1 MKDKRRTFLKM
12 LLTAFSLAA
21 MCMLV
26 RIPAKAVTFRNEVT
40 SGKESTNQGRQNYE
54 GNWSRP
60 AQSSLYR
67 NADGT
72 YNRVE
77 KIGKYIYAETYS
89 ASFQLR
95 SQKKVKMELSLW
107 GGVYTTEDY
116 YYVLEGSKNKA
127 KKANVTEFR
136 IIKYDKKLKKV
147 TSSDIKNSNTLEA
160 FCAGGCRFAE
170 DNGFLYIRTC
180 HGMYNGHQAS
190 VMMKVHMADL
200 NVIAVYSNV
209 ANTAY
214 GYVSHSFNQFLAV
227 RDGVIYASDHGDAYK
242 RGINVF
248 AFKDMVAGKSYF
260 KNEDNVSFALPF
272 AFANKEKG
280 NYTGATLGGFAVSTT
295 HALSVG
301 SSIPQKEG
309 KQYKIRNI
317 YVAKVPIA
325 GTENST
331 SVNWLTH
338 YSQKSKW
345 NVETPQM
352 VAIHDNKYLIIW
364 EENQKDSWKYEDCGR
379 VGYCYMD
386 GTGAAISKVKYI
398 YANLSDC
405 QPIVSGDSVVWYVT
419 NNSKPVFY
427 QLPVTSPL
435 TNTRKKG
442 DMFTQYGIRYKITKA
457 TKTGGKVTVVGYNRA
472 ALRKQVYIPNK
483 ATCIDKKYTVT
494 AIGNKA
500 FYKCSKMKE
509 LSIPKTVKVI
519 GKKAFY
525 GCSKLR
531 YCVIEYKKYTT
542 KSIQKDAFKKVRK
555 NVNVVV
561 PYKKYENQSYQ
572 KLLKKRGMK
581 STKFGWWA

>member
-1 MKDKRRTFLKM
+1 MKNERRTCMKM
-12 LLTAFSLAA
+12 MLTAFSLAA

-26 RIPAKAVTFRNEVT
+26 KIPANAVTFRNEVT

-54 GNWSRP
+54 GYCSQP

-116 YYVLEGSKNKA
+116 YYVVEGSKNKA

-160 FCAGGCRFAE
+160 FRSGGCSFAE

-180 HGMYNGHQAS
+180 HRMYDGHQAS
-190 VMMKVHMADL
+190 VMMKVNMADL

-209 ANTAY
+209 ASTSY

-260 KNEDNVSFALPF
+260 KNDGNVSFALPF
-272 AFANKEKG
+272 PFADNGK

-301 SSIPQKEG
+301 SSTPQKDG
-309 KQYKIRNI
+309 KQYQIRNI

-364 EENQKDSWKYEDCGR
+364 EENQEDSWMYDECGR

-435 TNTRKKG
+435 TNTLKKG

-472 ALRKQVYIPNK
+472 ELRKKVYIPNK
-483 ATCIDKKYTVT
+483 ATYIDKKYTVT

-500 FYKCSKMKE
+500 FYKCSKMQE

-542 KSIQKDAFKKVRK
+542 KSIQKDAFKKVKK
-555 NVNVVV
+555 NVNVII
-561 PYKKYENQSYQ
+561 PYKKYLNQSYQ
-572 KLLKKRGMK
+572 KLLKKRGIK
-581 STKFGWWA
+581 STKYGWWA